1 MCGGKQVPLVPF
13 VEAIVRD
20 TVLGLVGSLKGVDA
34 GAEITVRIGPR
45 NPSLAEAGRAIRRS
59 VDPAAPR

>member
-1 MCGGKQVPLVPF
+1 MEDSSDRRASVLCDGREVPLVPF

-34 GAEITVRIGPR
+34 EAELVVRIGPG
-45 NPSLAEAGRAIRRS
+45 AKRS
-59 VDPAAPR
+59 SE